1 MHENEIASGVVEAAF
16 RVHRHFGPGLLE
28 SVYETCLEFELKD
41 MGFDVRR
48 QVHLPVQYRGMQ
60 LDAGYKLDL
69 WVNGRVMIEVKA
81 AQEIHPV
88 FKMQL
93 KTYLKLTDNRL
104 GLLIN
109 FNTPLLKDG
118 IRRVVNGLIEE

>member
-1 MHENEIASGVVEAAF
+1 MHENEIATGAIEAAF

-28 SVYETCLEFELKD
+28 SVYETCLDYELHE
-41 MGFDVRR
+41 MGFRVRR
-48 QVHLPVQYRGMQ
+48 QVVLPVVYRGIE

-93 KTYLKLTDNRL
+93 KTYLKLTENRL
-104 GLLIN
+104 GLLMN
-109 FNTPLLKDG
+109 FNTPLMKDG
-118 IRRVVNGLIEE
+118 IERVVNGLTDY